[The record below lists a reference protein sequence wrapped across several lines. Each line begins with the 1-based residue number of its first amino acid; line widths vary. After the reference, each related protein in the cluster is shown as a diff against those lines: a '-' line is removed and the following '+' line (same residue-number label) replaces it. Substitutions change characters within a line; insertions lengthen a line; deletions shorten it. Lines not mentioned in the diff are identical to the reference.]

1 MPSNQS
7 RIIEQAKFT
16 YSSLEKALEK
26 ERKTIE
32 QQRKKQAEALEVLKP
47 NMQKLTIKDVIQ
59 ENTLSKKTKNELHKI
74 KEIEKLVR
82 QTKFCL

>member
-7 RIIEQAKFT
+7 GITEQAKFT

-26 ERKTIE
+26 ERKTTE
-32 QQRKKQAEALEVLKP
+32 EQRKKQVEALEVLKP

>member
-59 ENTLSKKTKNELHKI
+59 ENKLSKKAKKELNKI
-74 KEIEKLVR
+74 KEIEKLIR